1 MKARDLEEISEIIQS
16 FKDADKPWPFIDKN
30 PRRRLTEDNWSRE
43 QREMQQEIASFF
55 NDQEVSKPA
64 QSKRL
69 GRKESIRKNQ
79 EVLPPVSVNCTNPTF
94 ESLPCPDESLP
105 QICDKYNNGNLEE
118 CFELCKKSVSSRI
131 YSFLSIYSF
140 SFLLN
145 NTKMPFLSRSQFCCT
160 HDSDASTKGKSC
172 ADEDNCK
179 NYIPCYIVWWKL
191 SDTVGPAT
199 FFRLPGSRNF
209 LDFFNVDVD
218 FIKAELNIDPA
229 ISNFRSDYQFHYT
242 NDDVDLD
249 DKVFAL
255 EDNWVRVQN
264 GLRPLTKDDEEF
276 PTN

>member
-79 EVLPPVSVNCTNPTF
+79 EVLPPVSVNCTNPTSA
-94 ESLPCPDESLP
+94 SLPCPDESLP

>member
-1 MKARDLEEISEIIQS
+1 
-16 FKDADKPWPFIDKN
+16 
-30 PRRRLTEDNWSRE
+30 
-43 QREMQQEIASFF
+43 MQQEIASFF

-79 EVLPPVSVNCTNPTF
+79 EVLPPVSVNCTNPTS